1 MTSSAR
7 MWSASFSA
15 DDATR
20 VEVDDGGEIKPFI
33 GGGNVGD
40 VACQD
45 LVRLLRERLAQ

>member
-1 MTSSAR
+1 MVGE
-7 MWSASFSA
+7 FPA

-20 VEVDDGGEIKPFI
+20 VKVDDDGEIEPFI

-40 VACQD
+40 VARPD